1 MSHTYSRHMYTTIVN
16 TPCSAY
22 KMAAEYASEGSDK
35 QVANNASLPKKLYDK
50 KECEVSSIDTPIEE
64 RLSKVFDSV
73 GYGLFHVIL
82 TIVCGLA
89 LASDW
94 IEILCVSFIIPVAEG
109 ELRLS
114 DVDKATLNSM
124 IFVGMIIGS
133 LFWGSLSDAVGRRKC
148 LFISL
153 LLNGI
158 SGLCSSLMPNFG
170 SFLFFRL
177 LSGIG

>member
-1 MSHTYSRHMYTTIVN
+1 MSAVCSENVN
-16 TPCSAY
+16 VQNQSDN
-22 KMAAEYASEGSDK
+22 EVYASDETPLVSSSSSSSDE
-35 QVANNASLPKKLYDK
+35 
-50 KECEVSSIDTPIEE
+50 KESEVSSIEE

-124 IFVGMIIGS
+124 IFVGIIIGS

>member
-1 MSHTYSRHMYTTIVN
+1 MFRVFSVNYDIIV
-16 TPCSAY
+16 TACY
-22 KMAAEYASEGSDK
+22 YYDKMAAEDASEGTDK
-35 QVANNASLPKKLYDK
+35 QVTNNASLPKTLTNMG
-50 KECEVSSIDTPIEE
+50 ESEVSSTDITIEE

-82 TIVCGLA
+82 TIACGIA

-94 IEILCVSFIIPVAEG
+94 IEIRCVSFIIPVAEG
-109 ELRLS
+109 ELDLS

-124 IFVGMIIGS
+124 IFVGMIIGG
-133 LFWGSLSDAVGRRKC
+133 LFWGSLSDAIGRRKC
-148 LFISL
+148 LVISL

-170 SFLFFRL
+170 LFLFFRL

>member
-1 MSHTYSRHMYTTIVN
+1 MSAV
-16 TPCSAY
+16 CSENASVQNQLDN
-22 KMAAEYASEGSDK
+22 EQYASDETPFISSTSSSSDE
-35 QVANNASLPKKLYDK
+35 
-50 KECEVSSIDTPIEE
+50 KESEVSSIDITIEE

-94 IEILCVSFIIPVAEG
+94 IEMLCVSFIIPVADG
-109 ELRLS
+109 ELHLN

-124 IFVGMIIGS
+124 IFVGIIIGS

-148 LFISL
+148 LIISL

-170 SFLFFRL
+170 FFLFFRL